1 MESWRALTER
11 TNTKGKRE
19 REREKCRETGTQPE
33 K

>member
-11 TNTKGKRE
+11 TNTKGKKKVGEE
-19 REREKCRETGTQPE
+19 RGKGYEPE